1 MIQVNVKCPY
11 CKESLMDN
19 VHTIDGKP
27 SIKVSI
33 QSGNKLGDLY
43 LSSLY
48 GSYEIISEIDFIE
61 DEIYIF
67 SCPHC
72 NSVLT
77 SKNLCEKCSA
87 SMVAFEFIGG
97 SKILICSR
105 RSCKKHLI
113 EFEDLEK
120 EISAF
125 YSVYS
130 LFFAPTSG
138 KKEKKNE
145 EA

>member
-19 VHTIDGKP
+19 EHMIDGKP

-33 QSGNKLGDLY
+33 QSGKKLGDLY

-48 GSYEIISEIDFIE
+48 GSYEIISEIDFTE
-61 DEIYIF
+61 GEIYIF

-77 SKNLCEKCSA
+77 SKNLCEKCNA
-87 SMVAFEFIGG
+87 PIVAFEFIRG
-97 SKILICSR
+97 SRILICSR
-105 RSCKKHLI
+105 RGCKKHSI

-125 YSVYS
+125 YNVYS
-130 LFFAPTSG
+130 LFFAPTLG

-145 EA
+145 

>member
-11 CKESLMDN
+11 CKRSLMDDE
-19 VHTIDGKP
+19 HMIDGKP
-27 SIKVSI
+27 SIKVNI
-33 QSGNKLGDLY
+33 QSGNRLGDLY

-48 GSYEIISEIDFIE
+48 GSYEIISEMDLTKG
-61 DEIYIF
+61 EIYIF
-67 SCPHC
+67 SCTHC

-77 SKNLCEKCSA
+77 TKNLCEKCSA
-87 SMVAFEFIGG
+87 PMVAFEFIRG

-125 YSVYS
+125 YNVYS